1 MIPVFNEDGNLPA
14 GLHLATLA
22 EIEARFTDNLKRKR
36 HFEYLKLLIDD
47 LKAIGC
53 KTIYIDGSF
62 ITNKVLP
69 KDMDIC
75 WESTGVDLINTKII
89 MPILWDFSNARYEQ
103 QKKYHADIFPANC
116 IEGASSLY
124 FLDFFQFDK
133 NTGKAKGII
142 KLEI

>member
-1 MIPVFNEDGNLPA
+1 MIPDFDKDGNLPS
-14 GLHLATLA
+14 GIYQATLI
-22 EIEARFTDNLKRKR
+22 EIEVAFAYNLKRKG
-36 HFEYLKLLIDD
+36 HFEHLKLLIND
-47 LKAIGC
+47 LSAIGC

-62 ITNKVLP
+62 ITKKLLP

-75 WESTGVDLINTKII
+75 WESRGLDLNIVRRF
-89 MPILWDFSNARYEQ
+89 MPILWSLGFPRNEQ
-103 QKKYHADIFPANC
+103 QNRYHADIFPANC
-116 IEGASSLY
+116 IEGASSRC